1 MRSIRFQFLGFISA
15 LLLILLLLLNT
26 YPLTSA
32 RDAVF
37 EEKRS
42 SLSGQAA
49 VIGSSLAGLD
59 SLDGESVAE
68 VLRVLN
74 ISGFSRIMVVDE
86 SGAVLYNSSG
96 VGGESASED
105 LSTALNGKVVVR
117 SRFADSAF
125 SSSCAMPISYQG
137 ELSGAVFV
145 AEHDTE
151 RAEIILTVQ
160 NRIRVLSVIIGA
172 AALVLAGIF
181 MVLLM
186 SRLRE
191 LVRSMHIVAGG
202 TIPIAIM
209 SPGRMR

>member
-68 VLRVLN
+68 VLRDLN
-74 ISGFSRIMVVDE
+74 II
-86 SGAVLYNSSG
+86 
-96 VGGESASED
+96 GGS
-105 LSTALNGKVVVR
+105 LHR
-117 SRFADSAF
+117 S
-125 SSSCAMPISYQG
+125 
-137 ELSGAVFV
+137 
-145 AEHDTE
+145 
-151 RAEIILTVQ
+151 
-160 NRIRVLSVIIGA
+160 
-172 AALVLAGIF
+172 
-181 MVLLM
+181 
-186 SRLRE
+186 
-191 LVRSMHIVAGG
+191 
-202 TIPIAIM
+202 
-209 SPGRMR
+209 